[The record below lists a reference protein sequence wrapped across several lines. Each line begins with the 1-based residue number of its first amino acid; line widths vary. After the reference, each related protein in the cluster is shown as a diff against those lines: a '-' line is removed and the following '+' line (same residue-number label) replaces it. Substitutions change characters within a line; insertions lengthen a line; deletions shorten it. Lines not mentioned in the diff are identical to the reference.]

1 MQKTSVQQ
9 NATEATIKIISF
21 AISNVDKEAVDK
33 TNYGFIHNISLVI
46 I

>member
-1 MQKTSVQQ
+1 MQKRSVQQ
-9 NATEATIKIISF
+9 NATEATIKILSF
-21 AISNVDKEAVDK
+21 TISNVDKKAVYK